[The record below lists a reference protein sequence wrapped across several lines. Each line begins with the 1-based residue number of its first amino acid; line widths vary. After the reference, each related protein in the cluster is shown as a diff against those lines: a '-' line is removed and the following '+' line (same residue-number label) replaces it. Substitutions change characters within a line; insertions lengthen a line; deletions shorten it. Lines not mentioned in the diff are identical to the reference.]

1 MGRNPSRRSS
11 LQKGDH
17 QDGGIQPVVREMTG
31 SADTCGLWRIVE
43 ATGPTM
49 LEQAAEVLRGFP
61 PHQKRRYAAHRDVLD
76 RYFDE
81 AVYAEELADLSAHYG
96 PPGGCVLL
104 ALDGGT
110 PVGAVCLRRMDHG
123 ACEMKRLFVPEE
135 RRGKGVAKAL
145 VNALIEAARSRGYTV
160 MRLDTGSF
168 MTEPLT
174 LYERFGFVRRAP
186 YYPVDPLLAEGF
198 VFMER
203 TL

>member
-1 MGRNPSRRSS
+1 MPARGP
-11 LQKGDH
+11 KP
-17 QDGGIQPVVREMTG
+17 DGPEGHDRVDGQPCDLCAMF
-31 SADTCGLWRIVE
+31 RIVE
-43 ATGPTM
+43 ATDPDR
-49 LEQAAEVLRGFP
+49 LAQAVEVLRGFP
-61 PHQKRRYAAHRDVLD
+61 PHQKRRYAAHREVLD

-81 AVYAEELADLSAHYG
+81 AVYAEELTNLSAHYG

-104 ALDGGT
+104 ALEGEA
-110 PVGAVCLRRMDHG
+110 PVGAVCLRRMDDV

-135 RRGKGVAKAL
+135 HRGKGVAKAL
-145 VNALIEAARSRGYTV
+145 VNALLDAARSCGYTV

-168 MTEPLT
+168 MIEPLT